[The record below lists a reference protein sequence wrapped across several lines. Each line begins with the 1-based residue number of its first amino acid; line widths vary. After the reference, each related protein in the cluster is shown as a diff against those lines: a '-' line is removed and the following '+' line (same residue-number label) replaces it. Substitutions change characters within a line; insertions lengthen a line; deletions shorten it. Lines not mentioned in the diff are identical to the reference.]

1 MSERFNGFM
10 SQDISIKKGLSINIK
25 GAAEKELKKIP
36 LTKFYAHN
44 LHDFHLL
51 IPKLEV
57 KVGDYVKRG
66 QPLFY
71 SKTNE
76 SIKFVSNVSGHV
88 KDIVRG
94 ERRKILNII
103 IECDKKDS
111 IVTSSIKPI
120 SKLDSESIIKSLLSS
135 GCWPFIKQRPFDI
148 IADPTKKPKSIF
160 ISCFDSAPLA
170 IDYKFILNDRLD
182 YFKYGLEVLKKL
194 VSGNLYLGLNSS
206 QSDLAKQLT
215 NFNLNYFNGP
225 HPSGNVGVHIHHIDP
240 INSGEVVWILNP
252 EDVAIIGEF
261 FETGQFNP
269 ERTVAVSGPPV
280 KNPKYYRLI
289 IGAELKS
296 VLSSVDLEEGSELRY
311 INGDVLSG
319 KTVSSN
325 GFLGFYNNNLS
336 ILREGNNYKLFGW
349 IPFINNKTPSIYK
362 TSFSWLSNGKPK
374 EYDTNLNGEER
385 AFVATGEMESVFPM
399 DVYPMQLIK
408 ECLIGDIEK
417 MEKLGIYEVSPEDFG
432 LIDYSSSSKIE
443 AQSIIREGLDYLYKE
458 TQ

>member
-1 MSERFNGFM
+1 
-10 SQDISIKKGLSINIK
+10 
-25 GAAEKELKKIP
+25 
-36 LTKFYAHN
+36 
-44 LHDFHLL
+44 LL

-76 SIKFVSNVSGHV
+76 SIKFVSNVSGYV
-88 KDIVRG
+88 KQIVRG

-111 IVTSSIKPI
+111 IVTNNIQPL
-120 SKLDSESIIKSLLSS
+120 SKLDFESIIKSLLSS

-296 VLSSVDLEEGSELRY
+296 VLSSVDLEKGSELRY